1 MLSVGIIGL
10 PNVGKSTL
18 FNALTAGHAEVSN
31 YPFTTIASNL
41 GVVAVPDPRLQQLQE
56 ALRPEKTTPC
66 AIRFI
71 DIAGLVAGA
80 SRGEGLGNQ
89 FLGEVRQT
97 DAIAHVVRCF
107 GKADV
112 AHVFAGVDPA
122 RDAAVIDTELMLAD
136 LEVLGRAISKRSR
149 DWQTRPQ
156 EHAAEQER
164 MLGWRDSLERGVPL
178 RRLELTAEEGR
189 ELKSAGLLTGK
200 PVVYVANGAGD
211 ERDVVN
217 RLRDSEPDAEVV
229 AVDAELELELGQMDD
244 EERAEFMRELEMS
257 EPGLDRV
264 VRAAFHLLGLITFY
278 TVVKGKLQA
287 WELPRGT
294 TAPAA
299 AGKVHSDMER
309 GFIRA
314 QVVTAQEL
322 ITAGGVHEIQAR
334 GHVKTVGKS
343 YEVQDG
349 DVIEFLFSSP

>member
-18 FNALTAGHAEVSN
+18 FNALTTGHAEVSN

-41 GVVAVPDPRLQQLQE
+41 GVVAVPDPRLERLRE
-56 ALRPEKTTPC
+56 ALQPEKTTPC

-89 FLGEVRQT
+89 FLGEIRQT

-112 AHVFAGVDPA
+112 AHVFADVDPV
-122 RDAAVIDTELMLAD
+122 RDVEVVDTELMLAD
-136 LEVLGRAISKRSR
+136 LAVLGRAISKRAQ
-149 DWQTRPQ
+149 DWQTHPR
-156 EHAAEQER
+156 EHAAERER
-164 MLGWRDSLERGVPL
+164 MLAWRESLERGEPL
-178 RRLELTAEEGR
+178 RRLDLGPEELRA
-189 ELKSAGLLTGK
+189 LKSAGLLTGK
-200 PVVYVANGAGD
+200 PVLYVANVAGG
-211 ERDVVN
+211 EGDVVG
-217 RLRDSEPDAEVV
+217 RLRDRETDAEVV
-229 AVDAELELELGQMDD
+229 AVDADLELELGRMEE
-244 EERAEFMRELEMS
+244 EERSEFMGELEMS
-257 EPGLDRV
+257 EPGLDRL
-264 VRAAFHLLGLITFY
+264 VRAAFRLLGLITFY

-287 WELPRGT
+287 WEVPRGT
-294 TAPAA
+294 AAPAA

-314 QVVTAQEL
+314 QVVTAEEL
-322 ITAGGVHEIQAR
+322 IEAGDVHEIQAH
-334 GHVKTVGKS
+334 GHVKTVGRG

-349 DVIEFLFSSP
+349 DVVEFLFTSS